1 MILYIHCSIPFS
13 IPPLHSIFHS
23 TVTFH
28 IPLQLLETPNTGHE
42 CGLSCNGAYFLHK
55 ERCRKITNFAWL
67 IFHQLF
73 NYQEVLS
80 PSVLCKFVFTTFS
93 PHTVNASAPFTPPSF
108 LNVFAR
114 TAHTEYIF
122 ILQNEDILVRTQC
135 TWSYVKNYYLNRH
148 TKYVC
153 QIIISLCENLLFNL
167 LGLGLLRLAP
177 ITVI

>member
-93 PHTVNASAPFTPPSF
+93 PHTVNASAPFTPPKHLSSMSSPTLLILSTSLFCRMKTF
-108 LNVFAR
+108 LFAHSVHEV
-114 TAHTEYIF
+114 T
-122 ILQNEDILVRTQC
+122 
-135 TWSYVKNYYLNRH
+135 LN
-148 TKYVC
+148 
-153 QIIISLCENLLFNL
+153 
-167 LGLGLLRLAP
+167 
-177 ITVI
+177 ITI